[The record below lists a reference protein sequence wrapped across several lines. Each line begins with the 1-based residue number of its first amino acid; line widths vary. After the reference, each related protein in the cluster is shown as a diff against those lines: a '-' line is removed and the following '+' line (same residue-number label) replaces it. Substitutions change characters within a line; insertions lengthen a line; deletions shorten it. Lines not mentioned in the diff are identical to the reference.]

1 MGVLIPSIPYKS
13 QVDPD
18 AGEFRNDCG
27 PTCVAMVLHAFG
39 VSVSTNAVY
48 RKTGAPANGFV
59 SVSQMMRAAQAY
71 GVPFDYASGLNIN
84 KLKEYVKQGKA
95 PIALVHYGSWV
106 KMGKV
111 QSNFSGPHF
120 VVVVGY
126 DDKHVYVNDPLWWGS
141 RRKEGER
148 KKWTYKEFE
157 KAWSECSKDGNRNFS
172 GIISQRKLSTDAWG
186 ADAPVNTTPPPP
198 PPPPFQLDPIT
209 QLRIKAWA
217 AYNGIPLPTINS
229 QAVATA
235 YLDAMG
241 TWGLRVAVHKV
252 EPSDTLGLIALR
264 YYDDPLK
271 WEVIMYFNG
280 LAPGDTIYDNDV
292 LIIPEPLEKPKSLP
306 AGMVPQG
313 GTFTPGDGVATEG
326 PQPA

>member
-18 AGEFRNDCG
+18 ASDFRNDCG
-27 PTCVAMVLHAFG
+27 PTCLAMVLQAFG
-39 VSVSTNAVY
+39 KTVSTNAVY

-59 SVSQMMRAAQAY
+59 SVSQLMRAAQAY
-71 GVPFDYASGLNIN
+71 GVPFDYFSAWNVN
-84 KLKEYVKQGKA
+84 KLKEAVKQGRA
-95 PIALVHYGSWV
+95 VIPLVHYGSWV

-111 QSNFSGPHF
+111 QSNFTGPHF
-120 VVVVGY
+120 VVTLGY
-126 DDKHVYVNDPLWWGS
+126 DDKHIYVNDPLWWGS

-148 KKWTYKEFE
+148 KRWTYKEFE

-172 GIISQRKLSTDAWG
+172 GIVCTRKLPTDAWG
-186 ADAPVNTTPPPP
+186 ADAPATTTPLPPPP
-198 PPPPFQLDPIT
+198 TQFQLDSVT
-209 QLRIKAWA
+209 QVRINAWA
-217 AYNGIPLPTINS
+217 VYHKIPLPEITS

-241 TWGLRVAVHKV
+241 TWGLRVVVHRV
-252 EPSDTLGLIALR
+252 DPSDTLGLIALR

-271 WEVIMYFNG
+271 WDVIMHFNG
-280 LAPGDTIYDNDV
+280 LAPGDTIFDNDI
-292 LIIPEPLEKPKSLP
+292 LIIPEPLDKPKNIP

-313 GTFTPGDGVATEG
+313 GTFTPSGGMT
-326 PQPA
+326 